1 MPPRSKKR
9 PARTGELRISTV
21 DASEAL
27 SGLRTLRAGRRGRT
41 SEYQPVLE
49 RVRDKGEVVRLQGL
63 PRTKVFALRAFLNRY
78 LDRDDFR
85 VKSERQ
91 GGTETYAV
99 TVGRREDL

>member
-1 MPPRSKKR
+1 MSPRPKKR
-9 PARTGELRISTV
+9 PTTSGELRITTV

-63 PRTKVFALRAFLNRY
+63 ARAKVFALRAFLNRY
-78 LDRDDFR
+78 LDRDDYR

-91 GGTETYAV
+91 AGTETYTV
-99 TVGRREDL
+99 TVGRRENV